1 MFSRYLVI
9 TLMMVLC
16 SSIGLNFMAQ
26 LSKSKFVQS
35 EDYEGFLSSISKA
48 KSLAVGQLGA
58 IAIFKIATTG
68 KSTLIKSQ
76 ASAHTDQ
83 SLTPEST
90 LLMCISKNDG
100 LVDLAAIVSHAE
112 GPLC

>member
-58 IAIFKIATTG
+58 IAIFKIADHRE
-68 KSTLIKSQ
+68 KYSYK
-76 ASAHTDQ
+76 
-83 SLTPEST
+83 
-90 LLMCISKNDG
+90 IS
-100 LVDLAAIVSHAE
+100 SERPH
-112 GPLC
+112 